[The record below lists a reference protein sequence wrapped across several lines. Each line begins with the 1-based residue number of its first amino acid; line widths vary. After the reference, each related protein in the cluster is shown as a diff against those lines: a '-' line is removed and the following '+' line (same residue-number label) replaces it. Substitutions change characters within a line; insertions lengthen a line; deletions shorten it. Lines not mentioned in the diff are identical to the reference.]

1 MEKPMNTAKIPDT
14 DSIRELADFWDT
26 HDLTDF
32 EDQLEEV
39 TQPVFERKSEVK
51 VRLEPKQ
58 IRAVNKLAKS
68 KGIGATD
75 LIREWILEKIQRS

>member
-1 MEKPMNTAKIPDT
+1 MKTTKIPNT
-14 DSIRELADFWDT
+14 DSVRKLAEFWDT

-32 EDQLEEV
+32 EGQLEEV
-39 TQPVFERKSEVK
+39 TKAVFERRTEVK

-75 LIREWILEKIQRS
+75 LIREWILERIQRC